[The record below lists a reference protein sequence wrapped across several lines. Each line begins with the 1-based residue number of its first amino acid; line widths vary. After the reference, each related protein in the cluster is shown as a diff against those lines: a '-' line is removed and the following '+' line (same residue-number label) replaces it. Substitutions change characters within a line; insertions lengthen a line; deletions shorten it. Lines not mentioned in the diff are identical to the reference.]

1 MNQDRY
7 TRQANVVKIDK
18 LRVNIPSVFLDGELW
33 YVTEFVLLSCWSVG
47 LLFYVMLF
55 CSVVLLLF
63 CYSVILLVFWLDL
76 LVCHGLLFVCLLVVC
91 SVFPLVSPL
100 LCYSVVSLL
109 LFVGVI
115 C

>member
-63 CYSVILLVFWLDL
+63 CYSVGFGLGLLI
-76 LVCHGLLFVCLLVVC
+76 CHGLLFVCLLVVC
-91 SVFPLVSPL
+91 CSVFPLVSPL
-100 LCYSVVSLL
+100 LFC
-109 LFVGVI
+109 